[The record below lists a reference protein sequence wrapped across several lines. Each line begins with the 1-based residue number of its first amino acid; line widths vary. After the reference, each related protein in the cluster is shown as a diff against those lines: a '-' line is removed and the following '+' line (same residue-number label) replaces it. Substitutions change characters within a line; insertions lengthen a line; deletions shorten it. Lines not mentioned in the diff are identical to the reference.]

1 MAATEKLSELTE
13 HCRKETEK
21 NRESI
26 EEELGETENLKKAV
40 TEAGFPGETRKHLN
54 ALKFYR
60 KKTKKLKK
68 AKNSIEGLETAELEK
83 KIEKLE
89 KKYAEHSK
97 KDSTH
102 LTEAY
107 STAISCLENTIKI
120 LENREHEATDLWKT
134 GLRKYPDEK
143 ALNKTE
149 KEIENDIFHKIREKH
164 VHHFLTTSRYLKT
177 IEFNRKGL
185 SKKTKEKIEGLEEMK
200 EKISKTSQELTEKA
214 EKLDFLLLNASAQI
228 RKAEKLQEP

>member
-1 MAATEKLSELTE
+1 MAREKLSELTE
-13 HCRKETEK
+13 HCRKEIEK

-40 TEAGFPGETRKHLN
+40 TEAGFPGETRKHLK

-60 KKTKKLKK
+60 KKTKKLEK
-68 AKNSIEGLETAELEK
+68 AKNSTEGLETAELEK

-97 KDSTH
+97 KDNTH

-107 STAISCLENTIKI
+107 GTAISCLENTVKI
-120 LENREHEATDLWKT
+120 LENREHEPRDLWKT

-143 ALNKTE
+143 ALNRTE
-149 KEIENDIFHKIREKH
+149 KEIENDLLHEIREKH

-177 IEFNRKGL
+177 VEFNRKGL
-185 SKKTKEKIEGLEEMK
+185 SKETEEKVGSLEEMK
-200 EKISKTSQELTEKA
+200 EEIRKISQELMEKA

-228 RKAEKLQEP
+228 RKAEKLQES